1 AAGFLPQQLTDEHR
15 SALLSDASPL
25 LVVVDYAETRQDI
38 LGFLEALA
46 QGSTASRRVRVA
58 LLAREASDWWRALN
72 ERSEQIRH
80 LLDAHATLEPEPVP
94 SDGRPRADIYQTAAR
109 SFAKAL
115 GRAVPTSSRMD
126 LRAEV
131 FSRILYLHMA
141 ALSDVLGLGLSV
153 ENLLQGTIE

>member
-1 AAGFLPQQLTDEHR
+1 
-15 SALLSDASPL
+15 
-25 LVVVDYAETRQDI
+25 
-38 LGFLEALA
+38 
-46 QGSTASRRVRVA
+46 
-58 LLAREASDWWRALN
+58 
-72 ERSEQIRH
+72 
-80 LLDAHATLEPEPVP
+80 
-94 SDGRPRADIYQTAAR
+94 DIYQTAAR

-153 ENLLQGTIE
+153 ENLLQGTIEHERRFWFGPYTNELTTELDAAAFSEAAGRAVAAVTLRGGAPSRETAAAILQRAEGPKQESFVRVLRSLYPSPQRDRYLSPLEPDLLGESLVLSVLQHPET